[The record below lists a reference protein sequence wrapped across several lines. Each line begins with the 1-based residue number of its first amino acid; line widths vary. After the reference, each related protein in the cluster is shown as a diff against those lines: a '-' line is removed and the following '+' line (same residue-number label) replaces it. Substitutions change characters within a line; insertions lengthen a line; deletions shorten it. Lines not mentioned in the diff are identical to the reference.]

1 MGIAATEYQK
11 YIDTCWKLEN
21 DEETADIR
29 REISRIKNELKKAEK
44 EYRQIANEPD
54 SVISSMVDADIAES
68 LGGVSAGHK
77 NELAN
82 LEKKN
87 NSYLAALTAEQRRYP
102 EILRENREFAESF
115 LKYRDQYEQDV
126 STLSEMFPQ
135 RDIKSSISCWFTE
148 IFQGHSAQWEF
159 DEVRKMD
166 IPEPVEPDGH
176 TYGRTGVFSRL
187 KDIFYPFGYNNSV
200 PPRKTVYT
208 LSVISYVIPLALVL
222 LWLLG
227 KIPVF
232 LTVSGAA
239 LVWGMCCSH
248 LGTRMDG
255 DPLMV
260 LGRDRAVLYHF
271 AMYGDTLVEEY
282 TRDILEIPEKSPAQL
297 EKDFAQE
304 MDAFKK
310 REKDIHSELKKLDVE
325 YAEIKNEQGQIDM
338 LFQQLEVDA
347 QGVRLSRA
355 LNKAPKD
362 RTDHENMIVCE
373 HEEKRRRAIERRDDV
388 AQKFKNNVNASAA
401 LNNELKELPGKI
413 RAYEKDMQH
422 QIQVAWGIAILI
434 EGESALDKLRR
445 QVDSDAELEAAEREK
460 LRNRYL
466 KERQSRCDKAERR
479 CGTLRNQLSEVQ
491 RQLGEVEASRQREM
505 EEARA
510 FISGVEERMEL
521 SNEETKCVLSPVT
534 FVMSSDAHHGPCG
547 PRLSKFVHNGKPSV
561 LLYTLDGSKT
571 DATTQL
577 SPMLERMLLSF
588 FTTNSMLT
596 VCPQKIIDT
605 ITGAKSFKSKDYE
618 NLVEVV
624 ETSNQIRKLTDSLDG
639 LAEMIVTNGARSL
652 DELNERRINDSGVPV
667 ANNVVY
673 FVLPSDSGAA
683 SRVMSEEMWRL
694 VRRGPNYGFLP
705 IFLIERQAWEEY
717 ENDEDKFR
725 HSSDFYTS
733 LFGIIDSEQI
743 YDVDLA
749 TCTLKP
755 HNR

>member
-21 DEETADIR
+21 DEEMADIC
-29 REISRIKNELKKAEK
+29 REISRLESELNKAEK
-44 EYRQIANEPD
+44 EYRQLVNEPD
-54 SVISSMVDADIAES
+54 AVINSMVDADIAGS
-68 LGGVSAGHK
+68 LGGVSADHK
-77 NELAN
+77 NQLAN

-87 NSYLAALTAEQRRYP
+87 NSYLAALTPEQRKYP
-102 EILRENREFAESF
+102 EILRANREFAESF
-115 LKYRDQYEQDV
+115 RKYRDQYEQDV
-126 STLSEMFPQ
+126 NTLSKMFPQ
-135 RDIKSSISCWFTE
+135 RAVKSGINDCFTE
-148 IFQGHSAQWEF
+148 IFQGHSTQWEF

-166 IPEPVEPDGH
+166 IPGPIESEGH
-176 TYGRTGVFSRL
+176 IYGRTGVFSRL

-200 PPRKTVYT
+200 PPRKTVYI
-208 LSVISYVIPLALVL
+208 LSVISYVLPLVLVL

-232 LTVSGAA
+232 LTVPGAA
-239 LVWGMCCSH
+239 LVWSMCCSY
-248 LGTRMDG
+248 LGARMDG
-255 DPLMV
+255 NLLEV

-271 AMYGDTLVEEY
+271 ALHGDTLVEEY
-282 TRDILEIPEKSPAQL
+282 TRDVLEIPEKGPAQL
-297 EKDFAQE
+297 EKEFEQE

-310 REKDIHSELKKLDVE
+310 REKDIHSELKRLDTQ
-325 YAEIKNEQGQIDM
+325 YAEIKNEQGQVDM

-355 LNKAPKD
+355 LNKDSKD
-362 RTDHENMIVCE
+362 RTDHENMIVRE
-373 HEEKRRRAIERRDDV
+373 YEEKRRRAIERRN
-388 AQKFKNNVNASAA
+388 AAEQRFKNNITASSA
-401 LNNELKELPGKI
+401 LNSELKELPGKV

-422 QIQVAWGIAILI
+422 QIQVAWGIAILL

-445 QVDSDAELEAAEREK
+445 QVDSDAELETAEREK
-460 LRNRYL
+460 LRGKYL
-466 KERQSRCDKAERR
+466 KERQHRCDKAERR
-479 CGTLRNQLSEVQ
+479 CDTLRNQLSEVQ
-491 RQLGEVEASRQREM
+491 HQLGETEASRRKEM

-510 FISGVEERMEL
+510 FISGVEARMEL
-521 SNEETKCVLSPVT
+521 SNEETKCALSPVT

-577 SPMLERMLLSF
+577 MPMLERMLLSF

-624 ETSNQIRKLTDSLDG
+624 ETSNQIRKLTDSLDE

-694 VRRGPNYGFLP
+694 IRRGPNYGFLP
-705 IFLIERQAWEEY
+705 IFMIERKVWEEY
-717 ENDEDKFR
+717 ENNEDKLR

-733 LFGIIDSEQI
+733 LLEIIDSEQI

-749 TCTLKP
+749 ACTLKS
-755 HNR
+755 HNK